1 MQKPEIPMTQELPPE
16 QDSVGKALKR
26 SVNPRHFANLFGRAA
41 KCAKERGGEALVREA
56 SYRVDLMT
64 KGESW
69 QFRADVPLK
78 KELREQ
84 RRQVFDTMPL
94 ISIIVPLYNTDI
106 VYLRAMIKSVLQQS
120 YQHFELVLVDASG
133 PAYNNVANT
142 VKKFSDR
149 RIVLCKLAQNAG
161 IAANTNIGF
170 GEATGDYIALLDHD
184 DTLSPNAL
192 YEVICA
198 INDKNADFI
207 YSDEIILDDTMKK
220 LGEYHFK
227 PDFSPDT
234 LRGCNYISH
243 LSVFS
248 RELLNA
254 VGGDEHTEMN
264 GAQDYDLILRLTEQA
279 KHIVHIPKVLYYWRK
294 HAASTANDISAKPY
308 AIEAGACAVR
318 AQLERLQIP
327 GGVASLPDSPGA
339 YRIHYNLT
347 AQPLITVLIPSMD
360 HIDDLKRCLESLYHC
375 AGYDNFEVIVI
386 ENNSQD
392 PATLRFYE
400 AVRRMYKNLR
410 FVRYQGSFNFAA
422 INNYG
427 AKFARGEYLLL
438 LNNDVQ
444 LLSGGF
450 LREMLSYAQRADVGA
465 VGAKL
470 FYPDDTVQHAGVFIG
485 IGGSAGHSHKGH
497 PRTSGGDMYRL
508 ATTQNVSAVTGACL
522 MVKKSLYTELG
533 GLDATHFAIAYND
546 IDFCLRLRA
555 KGLLNVM
562 TPFATAYHF
571 ESKSRGDDTKAGG
584 EKQARYEKEKA
595 AFREKYADIL
605 QEGDPYYNPHLTL
618 LYENYGYQ

>member
-1 MQKPEIPMTQELPPE
+1 MQKPEKTAALDLPPE

-26 SVNPRHFANLFGRAA
+26 SANPRHFANLFGRAA
-41 KCAKERGGEALVREA
+41 KCAKERGGEALIREA

-69 QFRADVPLK
+69 QFRADIPLK
-78 KELREQ
+78 KELRAQ
-84 RRQVFDTMPL
+84 RRQAFDSMPM
-94 ISIIVPLYNTDI
+94 ISIVVPLYNTPLP
-106 VYLRAMIKSVLQQS
+106 YLRAMIKSVLHQS

-133 PAYNNVANT
+133 PAYGNVAST

-192 YEVICA
+192 YEAVCV
-198 INDKNADFI
+198 INDEKADLI
-207 YSDEIILDDTMKK
+207 YSDEIVLDDTMKN
-220 LGEYHFK
+220 LSEYHFK

-234 LRGCNYISH
+234 LRGCNYITHFSM
-243 LSVFS
+243 FS
-248 RELLNA
+248 RALLDA
-254 VGGDEHTEMN
+254 VGGGECTEMN
-264 GAQDYDLILRLTEQA
+264 GAQDYDLILRLSEKAQ
-279 KHIVHIPKVLYYWRK
+279 HIVHIPKVLYYWRR
-294 HAASTANDISAKPY
+294 HAESTANDISAKPY

-318 AQLERLQIP
+318 AQLARLNLP
-327 GGVASLPDSPGA
+327 GEVSALPNSPGA
-339 YRIHYNLT
+339 YRVHFSLT
-347 AQPLITVLIPSMD
+347 AQPLITVLIPNMD
-360 HIDDLKRCLESLYHC
+360 HTDDLKRCLESLYRC
-375 AGYDNFEVIVI
+375 AGYDKFEVLVI
-386 ENNSQD
+386 ENNSKD
-392 PATLRFYE
+392 PATMRFYE
-400 AVRRMYKNLR
+400 AARRVFKNLR
-410 FVRYQGSFNFAA
+410 FVRYQGGFNFSA

-427 AKFARGEYLLL
+427 AQFARGEYLLL
-438 LNNDVQ
+438 LNNDIQ
-444 LLSGGF
+444 LLSDGF

-470 FYPDDTVQHAGVFIG
+470 FYPDDTIQHAGVFIG
-485 IGGSAGHSHKGH
+485 IGGSAGHNHKGH
-497 PRTSGGDMYRL
+497 PRASGGDMYRL
-508 ATTQNVSAVTGACL
+508 ATAQNVSAVTGACL

-533 GLDATHFAIAYND
+533 GLDATHFAVAYND

-562 TPFATAYHF
+562 TPFATAYHY

-584 EKQARYEKEKA
+584 EKQARYETEKA
-595 AFREKYADIL
+595 AFREKYAAIMQD
-605 QEGDPYYNPHLTL
+605 GDPYYNPHFTL